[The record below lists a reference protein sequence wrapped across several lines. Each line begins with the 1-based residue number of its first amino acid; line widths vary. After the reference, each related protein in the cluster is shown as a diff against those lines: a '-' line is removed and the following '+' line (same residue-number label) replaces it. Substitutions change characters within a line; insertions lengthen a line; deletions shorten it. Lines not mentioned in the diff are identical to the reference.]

1 MIINILSFFSEII
14 FYLPTPIWVKIRK
27 KLFEF
32 LGGKAG
38 SNLIFGYG
46 SVSLGVKGISL
57 GSNNRFSRFTAIV
70 AENNGIIQ
78 TGDNLYVNSNTVIS
92 ASDGGRVKIGNGVL
106 IAQNV
111 VIRASNHNYASI
123 DRPIQEQGHTP
134 GVIII
139 EDGVWI
145 AANVV
150 ITSNVIIGEHSIIA
164 AGSVVTKDLPSF
176 GIYGGIPAELL
187 KSRKL

>member
-1 MIINILSFFSEII
+1 MKINFLSFFSEII
-14 FYLPTPIWVKIRK
+14 FYIPTTIGVKMRS

-46 SVSLGVKGISL
+46 SVFLGVKGISL
-57 GSNNRFSRFTAIV
+57 GSNNIFSRFTSIV

-78 TGDNLYVNSNTVIS
+78 TGDNLSVNSNTVIS
-92 ASDGGRVKIGNGVL
+92 ASDGGRIKIGSSVL

-111 VIRASNHNYASI
+111 VIRASNHNYVSI
-123 DRPIQEQGHTP
+123 DIPIQEQGHTP
-134 GVIII
+134 GVIVIG
-139 EDGVWI
+139 DGVWI

-150 ITSNVIIGEHSIIA
+150 VTSNVTIGEHSIIA

-176 GIYGGIPAELL
+176 GIYGGIPAEFL